1 MERVKLV
8 GITGMPGAGKTTVS
22 GFISSR
28 GIPVLSMGDVIR
40 EKTVALGYKINRE
53 SQKVIVK
60 KLREMYGE
68 DAVAK
73 LTFEKAKQL
82 GVPVVVIDGIR
93 SLAEVKYF
101 KERVEEVM
109 ILGIHASP
117 ARRFK
122 LLKERGRPDDPRTFN
137 EFVERDMLEL
147 GLGIG
152 SVIALSDVMIVNE
165 DITLDDLRIAV
176 DGLFKKGVFNGH

>member
-1 MERVKLV
+1 
-8 GITGMPGAGKTTVS
+8 
-22 GFISSR
+22 
-28 GIPVLSMGDVIR
+28 
-40 EKTVALGYKINRE
+40 
-53 SQKVIVK
+53 
-60 KLREMYGE
+60 
-68 DAVAK
+68 
-73 LTFEKAKQL
+73 
-82 GVPVVVIDGIR
+82 
-93 SLAEVKYF
+93 
-101 KERVEEVM
+101 M